1 MVHTAVEKVACR
13 LQKEIYK
20 YKYKKQKQIQK
31 TKCITMVYSA
41 VEEVACRLQEEKV
54 GCALLRR
61 APQDFSDCWFSSQL
75 KKRPFWEWNHLLCES
90 FWWKPLQGIYRCSKI
105 KPDKNSSY
113 QQKFI
118 FISTKN
124 ICTEQPAEC
133 DLVYFSKSHLT
144 TIARQD
150 DARHRWPDHYQHLI
164 ALLPH
169 PCPLRVRTPPTK

>member
-1 MVHTAVEKVACR
+1 
-13 LQKEIYK
+13 
-20 YKYKKQKQIQK
+20 
-31 TKCITMVYSA
+31 MVYSA

-54 GCALLRR
+54 GSALLRR
-61 APQDFSDCWFSSQL
+61 DSSRL
-75 KKRPFWEWNHLLCES
+75 LWLLIFLPIKKRPSWDWNRLLWES

-105 KPDKNSSY
+105 KPNKNSSY

-124 ICTEQPAEC
+124 ICTEQPIEC
-133 DLVYFSKSHLT
+133 DLVSFSKSHLT

-150 DARHRWPDHYQHLI
+150 DARHRRWPDHHQHLI

-169 PCPLRVRTPPTK
+169 PSTLRVRTPPAICVFFQMEISPRENAEERDEKMRTRLLHWSRFSHL

>member
-1 MVHTAVEKVACR
+1 MHNNGLQCRRRGGVPITRGESGLRATAADSSR
-13 LQKEIYK
+13 L
-20 YKYKKQKQIQK
+20 
-31 TKCITMVYSA
+31 
-41 VEEVACRLQEEKV
+41 LW
-54 GCALLRR
+54 LLIFL
-61 APQDFSDCWFSSQL
+61 PI
-75 KKRPFWEWNHLLCES
+75 KKRPIWEWNRLLWES

-133 DLVYFSKSHLT
+133 DLVSFSKSHLT

-150 DARHRWPDHYQHLI
+150 DARHRWPDHHRHLI

-169 PCPLRVRTPPTK
+169 PSPLRVRTPPTK